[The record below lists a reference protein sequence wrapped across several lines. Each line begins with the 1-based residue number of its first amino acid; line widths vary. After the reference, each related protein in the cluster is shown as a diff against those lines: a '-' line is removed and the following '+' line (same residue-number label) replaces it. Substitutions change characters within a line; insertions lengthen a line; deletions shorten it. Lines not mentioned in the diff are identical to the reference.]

1 LETAIR
7 IPGYQEVD
15 IRISE
20 YQAVKEAFVWS
31 PDFLVPC
38 NLISWSPDTRP
49 DPAKRGIEQLADFK
63 ALK

>member
-1 LETAIR
+1 
-7 IPGYQEVD
+7 VD

-20 YQAVKEAFVWS
+20 YQGVKEVLVWS

-49 DPAKRGIEQLADFK
+49 NQVKQLADFK
-63 ALK
+63 ELN

>member
-7 IPGYQEVD
+7 ISGYQEVD

-20 YQAVKEAFVWS
+20 YQGVKEVLVWS

-49 DPAKRGIEQLADFK
+49 NQVKQLADFK
-63 ALK
+63 ELN

>member
-7 IPGYQEVD
+7 ISGYQEVD

-20 YQAVKEAFVWS
+20 YQGVKEVLVWS
-31 PDFLVPC
+31 PDFLVLC

-49 DPAKRGIEQLADFK
+49 NQVKQLADFK
-63 ALK
+63 ELN